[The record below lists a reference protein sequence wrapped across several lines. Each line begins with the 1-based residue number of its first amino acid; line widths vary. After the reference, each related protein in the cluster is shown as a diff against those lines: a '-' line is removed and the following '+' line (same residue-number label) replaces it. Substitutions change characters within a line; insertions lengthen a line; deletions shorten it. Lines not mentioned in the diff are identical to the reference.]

1 MNEPGADA
9 GIRDATTLFD
19 LPRKTQANNTRDNCN
34 RGESIAAGECGD
46 EPMNDS
52 TRLSYTR
59 HTHTHTHTRMRD
71 AADRARPIHPLPYIR
86 MRVLAVCLHIDL
98 SQTRVGGSARSNRA
112 ITMNRPAGSRQEK
125 NSS

>member
-46 EPMNDS
+46 EPMNES

-59 HTHTHTHTRMRD
+59 HTHTHGCETPQT
-71 AADRARPIHPLPYIR
+71 ARGLYIR
-86 MRVLAVCLHIDL
+86 CRISVCVYW
-98 SQTRVGGSARSNRA
+98 QYAYT
-112 ITMNRPAGSRQEK
+112 
-125 NSS
+125 

>member
-46 EPMNDS
+46 EPMNES

-59 HTHTHTHTRMRD
+59 HTHTHGCETPQTARGLYIRC
-71 AADRARPIHPLPYIR
+71 RRPIS
-86 MRVLAVCLHIDL
+86 VCVYW
-98 SQTRVGGSARSNRA
+98 QYAYT
-112 ITMNRPAGSRQEK
+112 
-125 NSS
+125 

>member
-46 EPMNDS
+46 KPVNE
-52 TRLSYTR
+52 TVL
-59 HTHTHTHTRMRD
+59 HKTHTHTRMRD

>member
-19 LPRKTQANNTRDNCN
+19 LPRKTQANNTTDNCN

-46 EPMNDS
+46 EPI
-52 TRLSYTR
+52 
-59 HTHTHTHTRMRD
+59 THTRMRD